1 MKKVSLKWKIHMTG
15 RTLTSQAFVFTIKIL
30 SNLNITIPT
39 YYLIARN
46 NS

>member
-30 SNLNITIPT
+30 NNLNIAIPT
-39 YYLIARN
+39 CYLIVSI